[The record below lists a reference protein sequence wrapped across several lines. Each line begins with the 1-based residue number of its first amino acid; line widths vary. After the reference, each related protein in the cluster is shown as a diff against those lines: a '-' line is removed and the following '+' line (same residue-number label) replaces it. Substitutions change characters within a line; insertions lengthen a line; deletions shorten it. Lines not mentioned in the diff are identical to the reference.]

1 MLLRVIKIY
10 LVLSTVILVSWAGL
24 GAYVALEHNPQ
35 SVYCNYAVDESEA
48 NYVAQGV
55 PCRIRFGALLQVF
68 GLTTLAIAATAQLPA
83 YVYFLARYVR
93 KARSKAKP

>member
-1 MLLRVIKIY
+1 MLLRVVKIY
-10 LVLSTVILVSWAGL
+10 LVLSTIVIFSLAGFA
-24 GAYVALEHNPQ
+24 AYTGLKLNPQ

-55 PCRIRFGALLQVF
+55 PCRVRFGALLQVF

-83 YVYFLARYVR
+83 YVYFLVRYIR
-93 KARSKAKP
+93 RARSKPKP